1 MASPPKPNP
10 KLKPRVGDR
19 VSELLEGRQR
29 NTREIITPEGVAIH
43 VDIADRGE
51 RLGAFL
57 IDMLI
62 WFGATIMIWIALV
75 STFLHGGGSD
85 IAVTV
90 IAFLS
95 FLLRNLYFIHFELAW
110 QGQTPGKRV
119 TGLKVIDR
127 KGGALTPT
135 AIVARNLTREI
146 EFFLPLQLTFQL
158 LAADSS
164 NEAWQVLS
172 TLGWVVLL
180 TALPF
185 FNRDHLRAG
194 DLIGGTMVIALPKR
208 ALAFDLTQ
216 GSAKASQ
223 RYSFTTAQLQSY
235 GAYELQVL
243 EEILRRPDSAE
254 TSRIHRE
261 IAEKIIRRIGWQG
274 SFDLNAAKDFLQ
286 AFYAAERAELERGQL
301 FGRYRDD
308 KNSGLRRAGE
318 PAKP

>member
-1 MASPPKPNP
+1 MASPAN
-10 KLKPRVGDR
+10 RVSGDR

-29 NTREIITPEGVAIH
+29 KTRQIITPEGVAIN

-57 IDMLI
+57 IDIVI
-62 WFGATIMIWIALV
+62 WFGATILIWIALL
-75 STFLHGGGSD
+75 STFLRGDAD

-90 IAFLS
+90 IAFVS

-110 QGQTPGKRV
+110 QGSTPGKRA

-135 AIVARNLTREI
+135 AIVARNLTREV
-146 EFFLPLQLTFQL
+146 EFFLPLQLMFQF
-158 LAADSS
+158 LAADAGEES
-164 NEAWQVLS
+164 WQVLS
-172 TLGWVVLL
+172 MLGWVMLL

-194 DLIGGTMVIALPKR
+194 DLIGGTLVIALPKR
-208 ALAFDLTQ
+208 SLALDLTQ
-216 GSAKASQ
+216 ASAKASE
-223 RYSFTTAQLQSY
+223 RFTFTTTQLQAY

-243 EEILRRPDSAE
+243 EEILRRPDNAD
-254 TSRIHRE
+254 TWRIHRE

-274 SFDLNAAKDFLQ
+274 TFDANSSKDFLQ

-308 KNSGLRRAGE
+308 KNSGTRRAGE
-318 PAKP
+318 AAK

>member
-1 MASPPKPNP
+1 MASRSDP
-10 KLKPRVGDR
+10 LVGDR

-29 NTREIITPEGVAIH
+29 RKHRIVTPEGVAIH
-43 VDIADRGE
+43 VDVADRGE

-57 IDMLI
+57 IDVLI
-62 WFGATIMIWIALV
+62 WFGATIVIWIALI
-75 STFLHGGGSD
+75 STLLRGGASAD
-85 IAVTV
+85 VAVTV

-127 KGGALTPT
+127 KGGALAPA
-135 AIVARNLTREI
+135 AIVARNLTREV
-146 EFFLPLQLTFQL
+146 EFFVPLQLTFGL
-158 LAADSS
+158 MAADSG
-164 NEAWQVLS
+164 NETWQILS
-172 TLGWVVLL
+172 MLGWIILL

-194 DLIGGTMVIALPKR
+194 DLIGGTLVIALPKR
-208 ALAFDLTQ
+208 ALALDLTQ
-216 GSAKASQ
+216 ASAKASQ
-223 RYSFTTAQLQSY
+223 RFPFTSTQLQAY

-243 EEILRRPDSAE
+243 EEVLRRPDNPEA
-254 TSRIHRE
+254 RRVHRD

-274 SFDLNAAKDFLQ
+274 TFEPNAARDFLQ

>member
-1 MASPPKPNP
+1 MASPTN
-10 KLKPRVGDR
+10 RVSGDR

-29 NTREIITPEGVAIH
+29 KTRQIITPEGVAIN

-57 IDMLI
+57 IDILI
-62 WFGATIMIWIALV
+62 WFGATILISIALL
-75 STFLHGGGSD
+75 STLLHGESD
-85 IAVTV
+85 IGVTL

-110 QGQTPGKRV
+110 QGSTPGKRA

-127 KGGALTPT
+127 KGGALTPA
-135 AIVARNLTREI
+135 AIVARNLTREV
-146 EFFLPLQLTFQL
+146 EFFLPLQLLFQFMV
-158 LAADSS
+158 ADG
-164 NEAWQVLS
+164 NESWQVLS
-172 TLGWVVLL
+172 TLAWVLL
-180 TALPF
+180 LAALPF

-194 DLIGGTMVIALPKR
+194 DLIGGTLVIAMPKR
-208 ALAFDLTQ
+208 SLALDLTQ
-216 GSAKASQ
+216 SAARAAS
-223 RYSFTTAQLQSY
+223 RFSFTTTQLQAY

-243 EEILRRPDSAE
+243 EEILRRPDNAE
-254 TSRIHRE
+254 TWRIHRE

-274 SFDLNAAKDFLQ
+274 SLEGSSPKDFLQ

-308 KNSGLRRAGE
+308 KNSGTRRAGE
-318 PAKP
+318 SAK

>member
-1 MASPPKPNP
+1 MASPPKPIA
-10 KLKPRVGDR
+10 GDR

-29 NTREIITPEGVAIH
+29 RTHQIVTPEGVAIH
-43 VDIADRGE
+43 VDVADRGE

-57 IDMLI
+57 IDVVI
-62 WFGATIMIWIALV
+62 WFGATILIWIALI
-75 STFLHGGGSD
+75 STLLNGGAGAD
-85 IAVTV
+85 VAVTV
-90 IAFLS
+90 IAFIS

-110 QGQTPGKRV
+110 QGQTPGKRA

-127 KGGALTPT
+127 KGGALTPA

-146 EFFLPLQLTFQL
+146 EFFVPLQLVFGL
-158 LAADSS
+158 MAADSG
-164 NEAWQVLS
+164 NESWQILS
-172 TLGWVVLL
+172 MLGWVILL

-185 FNRDHLRAG
+185 VNRDHLRAG
-194 DLIGGTMVIALPKR
+194 DLIGGTLVIALPKR
-208 ALAFDLTQ
+208 SLALDLTQ
-216 GSAKASQ
+216 ASARASQ
-223 RYSFTTAQLQSY
+223 RFTFTTSQLQAY

-243 EEILRRPDSAE
+243 EEILRRPESAE
-254 TSRIHRE
+254 TWRIHRE

-274 SFDLNAAKDFLQ
+274 TFEPNAAKDFLQ